1 MIATTAR
8 HDRAIAP
15 HAERRRLAF
24 ERLPPLSLYLH
35 LPWCVRKCPYCD
47 FNSYEARGE
56 LPDQTYVDAL
66 LRDLDSELG
75 FVRGRAVASVFIGGG
90 TPSLFPGR
98 AIARLLDG
106 IRSRVEL
113 AADAEVTLE
122 ANPGA
127 VEAGR
132 FAEFRDAGVGRLSI
146 GIQSFRDDKLR
157 ALGRVH
163 DGAEARRAVDVAKRA
178 GFASVNLDLMYAL
191 PGDDVAGSIADLTAA
206 VELAPEHLSWYQLTL
221 EPNTAFERRPP
232 ALPPD
237 ELVLEIERVGRALLA
252 SRSFGRYEISAY
264 ARPGRECVH
273 NLNYWRYG
281 DYLGIGAGA
290 HGKVTLPE
298 QGAIERRAKARNPRT
313 YLAQAGTAA
322 AVAVER
328 VDSAAQA
335 SLEFLMNALRLPG
348 GVTVDCFEARAGQ
361 PFAVIEAG
369 VAAAVRRGWLV
380 AEAGLLRPTPL
391 GLQFLNPMLETFC
404 EAPSTHD
411 SALTRPP
418 AARP

>member
-15 HAERRRLAF
+15 RAERRRLAF

-56 LPDQTYVDAL
+56 SPDQTYVDAL
-66 LRDLDSELG
+66 LRDLDSELA
-75 FVRGRAVASVFIGGG
+75 VRPRPRGRERVHRRRHAEPV
-90 TPSLFPGR
+90 PRPCDR
-98 AIARLLDG
+98 APAR
-106 IRSRVEL
+106 RHPQRVEL

-163 DGAEARRAVDVAKRA
+163 DGAEARRAVDVAER
-178 GFASVNLDLMYAL
+178 GRIRERQSRSDVR
-191 PGDDVAGSIADLTAA
+191 VAGRRRRGLDRGPHRGGGA
-206 VELAPEHLSWYQLTL
+206 EPEHLSWYQLTL

-335 SLEFLMNALRLPG
+335 SLEFLMNALRLTG

>member
-15 HAERRRLAF
+15 RPEPRRLAF
-24 ERLPPLSLYLH
+24 ERLPPLSLYIH

-56 LPDQTYVDAL
+56 LPDEAYVGAL

-75 FVRGRAVASVFIGGG
+75 FVRGRALASVFIGGG

-106 IRSRVEL
+106 IRARVEL

-127 VEAGR
+127 VEGGR

-163 DGAEARRAVDVAKRA
+163 GGAEARHAVELAKRA
-178 GFASVNLDLMYAL
+178 GFASVNFDLMYAL

-206 VELAPEHLSWYQLTL
+206 VELEPEHLSWYQLTL
-221 EPNTAFERRPP
+221 EPNTAFARRPP

-252 SRSFGRYEISAY
+252 SRGFERYEISAY

-290 HGKVTLPE
+290 HGKLTLPE
-298 QGAIERRAKARNPRT
+298 QGAIERRAKTRNPRT
-313 YLAQAGTAA
+313 YLARAGMSA

-328 VDSAAQA
+328 VDTGAQA

-348 GVTVDCFEARAGQ
+348 GVTVDCFEERAGQ
-361 PFAVIEAG
+361 PFAAIEAG
-369 VAAAVRRGWLV
+369 VAAAVRRGWLM
-380 AEAGLLRPTPL
+380 AEPAQLRPTPL
-391 GLQFLNPMLETFC
+391 GLQFLNPMLEMFC
-404 EAPSTHD
+404 EAPSTV
-411 SALTRPP
+411 
-418 AARP
+418 